1 MALADR
7 RRDVDE
13 DRWIRAGD
21 FVRQSA
27 RWLRISYWV
36 GAISDGIAA
45 WVMLSQAFLGFES
58 PLTRMIPEIPYRYA
72 MGMAGS
78 LMAGWTILLLWADR
92 KPVERRDVLV
102 ITNVVILGLMASGIY
117 AVSSGFA
124 PLSSM
129 APMLIFQGM
138 LIALFTSSYMNSR
151 GGK

>member
-1 MALADR
+1 MQ
-7 RRDVDE
+7 
-13 DRWIRAGD
+13 IRAGD
-21 FVRQSA
+21 FVRQNT

-45 WVMLSQAFLGFES
+45 WVMLSQAVLGFES
-58 PLTRMIPEIPYRYA
+58 PLTHMIPGIPYRYA

-78 LMAGWTILLLWADR
+78 LMVGWTLLLLWADR
-92 KPVERRDVLV
+92 KPAERRDVLV

-129 APMLIFQGM
+129 APMLIFQGT
-138 LIALFTSSYMNSR
+138 LIVLFTSSYMISR
-151 GGK
+151 GRESR